1 MNLQGQSQPQSL
13 PYTPNAAAAAPP
25 TFFDPAS
32 YHQEPI
38 MYPPMPQFSA
48 HGPAVSSQHHPE
60 QQRIQQL
67 NMRHALLQNAFAQQ
81 QQQQHQPSQ
90 PADLLKSPNK
100 RTPSKAERRAE
111 HNAIERA
118 RRENLNSKFQQL
130 AHALPNLQNDRRPSK
145 GTIIERTLDYVRST
159 MAKEEHYQYQIR
171 VLLKE
176 NRRMKRQLKKR
187 RETSS
192 GESVSS
198 SEHDE
203 LFMTSPAFL
212 GWEQPPPMSS
222 SSSSSA
228 AAVAAAATAAA
239 ISRPMTATGAP
250 SSYNMYM
257 APAPSSS
264 FTNHSPPVGATLSYY
279 DDDDDSDSASY
290 THMPVESYPMT
301 MMMGAG
307 DGNECT
313 KVMHPP
319 PPPSEYQVKMESSR
333 QLH

>member
-1 MNLQGQSQPQSL
+1 
-13 PYTPNAAAAAPP
+13 
-25 TFFDPAS
+25 
-32 YHQEPI
+32 

-48 HGPAVSSQHHPE
+48 HGPAVSSQHHP
-60 QQRIQQL
+60 QQHHIQQL
-67 NMRHALLQNAFAQQ
+67 NMRHALFQSALAQQ
-81 QQQQHQPSQ
+81 QQQQQQAQPT
-90 PADLLKSPNK
+90 DLLKSPNK
-100 RTPSKAERRAE
+100 RAPSKAERRAE

-212 GWEQPPPMSS
+212 GWEQHTPMSS

-228 AAVAAAATAAA
+228 AVP
-239 ISRPMTATGAP
+239 RPMTAP
-250 SSYNMYM
+250 SYNMYM
-257 APAPSSS
+257 APPPPPSSSS
-264 FTNHSPPVGATLSYY
+264 FTNNQSPPVGATLSYY

-290 THMPVESYPMT
+290 TQMP
-301 MMMGAG
+301 
-307 DGNECT
+307 
-313 KVMHPP
+313 VMHP
-319 PPPSEYQVKMESSR
+319 EYQVKMEASR